1 TLEDPVERTL
11 EDVIQ
16 IQINETANI
25 NYESGLKA
33 ILRHD
38 PDVILIGEIRDAIT
52 AKYAFRAALTGHL
65 VLTIIHANNGKGTLE
80 RLNDIGISEL
90 DIKQTVK
97 SIICLDLLFLS
108 NFKEKRTIAANA
120 AP

>member
-1 TLEDPVERTL
+1 MIKIINLEDLFESTIK
-11 EDVIQ
+11 DIIQ
-16 IQINETANI
+16 IQINEIVNI
-25 NYESGLKA
+25 KYKTGLKA

-65 VLTIIHANNGKGTLE
+65 VLTTIHANNGKGTLE
-80 RLNDIGISEL
+80 RLKDIGISEL

-97 SIICLDLLFLS
+97 YIIYLDLILIM
-108 NFKEKRTIAANA
+108 NF
-120 AP
+120 